1 MPPHTTQPAQR
12 TSTVEAMQ
20 PRMGLAALLASW
32 LPIEERLPELDDQPI
47 ATVSLFNDRLDSEPP
62 PTVEH
67 T

>member
-1 MPPHTTQPAQR
+1 MQKP
-12 TSTVEAMQ
+12 MQ